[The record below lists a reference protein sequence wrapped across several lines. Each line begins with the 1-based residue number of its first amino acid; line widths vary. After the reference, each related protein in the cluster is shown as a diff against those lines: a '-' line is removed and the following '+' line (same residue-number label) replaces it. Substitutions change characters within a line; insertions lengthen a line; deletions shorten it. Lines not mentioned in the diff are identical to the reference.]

1 MVGNIASR
9 RAGQSLLAIVA
20 ALLLPML
27 VFGGLYARQ
36 AWKTIK
42 VIDNEVA
49 GLQLAERVYDTI
61 LFDKHDWTTKELQQV
76 AALEAQF
83 GKQGG
88 LNFEGHV
95 AASRAL
101 DNVGDDQGQAN
112 SAAEAVTAKQVHD
125 GVVALPESHDH
136 EDPITGYLADVGD
149 VSGLILDSEARS
161 FHLINALIIQLPKV
175 VNDYE
180 SLVRKFSS
188 KVTGISSMAPSV
200 AESQQLLGRIYA
212 SYDSL
217 VESIAAANRNA
228 AFSSS
233 EEYAAQM
240 SELKKIRGI
249 AHGTEMK
256 LGQLIFTSSGLAAA
270 DKSILRQSMTNVRV
284 AAQRSSEKAFVLV
297 GKLLEKRR
305 SAALRETLVFGL
317 MGLAFAVLAMMLS
330 IVMYRRTLVQ
340 LDRVTDLHEAAEFS
354 RVETHRVNGEVAQLN
369 KELSDKMQKLRLAQD
384 EIVSKGRMEQL
395 GQLTATIAHEIRNP
409 LGAVRTSAFL
419 LERKTAGKGLGVEQQ
434 LQRINAGVVRCDNI
448 ITQLLDYSRNKQLVC
463 SLGNLDEWLANTV
476 RDIAEKLPEA
486 VYTECTLGLNDR
498 LIPFDGARMQRA
510 VDNLMRNASEAM
522 VGTGDDPSK
531 FAVAHPRI
539 WVSTQI
545 SDTEVEITVK
555 DNGPGINAENLGKV
569 REPLFTTKSF
579 GTGLGIPAIEQI
591 AKQHGGRLEISSE
604 TGAGATFSIY
614 IPLGEIAKEAA

>member
-20 ALLLPML
+20 ALLLPLL
-27 VFGGLYARQ
+27 VFGGLYAAQ

-61 LFDKHDWTTKELQQV
+61 LFDKRAWTTNELHQV
-76 AALEAQF
+76 AVLEAQF

-88 LNFEGHV
+88 LSFKDHV
-95 AASRAL
+95 AASH
-101 DNVGDDQGQAN
+101 DFGGDSDKQLAN
-112 SAAEAVTAKQVHD
+112 SISVVAAEKPDQRNMVAVPNTHN
-125 GVVALPESHDH
+125 H
-136 EDPITGYLADVGD
+136 EDPVAGYLADIGD

-188 KVTGISSMAPSV
+188 RVTGMSSMAPSV

-217 VESIAAANRNA
+217 VESVAAANRNA
-228 AFSSS
+228 AFASP
-233 EEYAAQM
+233 EEYAVHM
-240 SELKKIRGI
+240 NELKKIRGI
-249 AHGTEMK
+249 TRATEMK

-270 DKSILRQSMTNVRV
+270 DKTILRQSMTDVRV
-284 AAQRSSEKAFVLV
+284 AAKRSSEHAFAVI
-297 GKLLEKRR
+297 GKLLGERR
-305 SAALRETLVFGL
+305 TAAMREALVSGFL
-317 MGLAFAVLAMMLS
+317 GLAFAVLAMLLS
-330 IVMYRRTLVQ
+330 IVMYRRTLVK
-340 LDRVTDLHEAAEFS
+340 LDKVTDLHEAAEFS
-354 RVETHRVNGEVAQLN
+354 RLETERINGEVAMLN

-448 ITQLLDYSRNKQLVC
+448 ITQLLDYSRNKHLVC

-498 LIPFDGARMQRA
+498 LIPFDGARLQRA

-522 VGTGDDPSK
+522 VGIGDDPSK
-531 FAVAHPRI
+531 FTVTHPRI

-545 SDTEVEITVK
+545 SGREVVISVK

-591 AKQHGGRLEISSE
+591 AKQHGGRLEIFSE
-604 TGAGATFSIY
+604 TGSGATFSIY
-614 IPLGEIAKEAA
+614 IPLEEISKEAA